1 MMKNNKM
8 VIVLIALLVLL
19 GGVLVFFLIRDR
31 KMAVIE
37 RKTGIDIPEYCDLK
51 EYVSYG
57 SLFNR
62 PGFAAK
68 FEVDS
73 ADHINELLVMMNN
86 YLGDDYHEIELKD
99 YNIEKY
105 SLFSGQKLVP
115 EPSATSWV
123 IVGPCKSGTLV
134 VFMDI
139 EHDSELDM
147 YMYYND

>member
-1 MMKNNKM
+1 MMKNNRV
-8 VIVLIALLVLL
+8 VIVLISLIVLL
-19 GGVLVFFLIRDR
+19 GGILVFFLIRDR

-37 RKTGIDIPEYCDLK
+37 RKTGIDIPDYCDLK

-62 PGFAAK
+62 TGFEAK
-68 FEVDS
+68 FQVDS
-73 ADHINELLVMMNN
+73 GDHTNELIVQMNN
-86 YLGDDYHEIELKD
+86 VLGDDYHEIELKD

-115 EPSATSWV
+115 NPSTTSWV
-123 IVGPCKSGTLV
+123 IVGPCKAGTLV

-139 EHDSELDM
+139 ENDTELYM

>member
-62 PGFAAK
+62 TGSLQASYWFYL
-68 FEVDS
+68 
-73 ADHINELLVMMNN
+73 ADILLVST
-86 YLGDDYHEIELKD
+86 D
-99 YNIEKY
+99 
-105 SLFSGQKLVP
+105 
-115 EPSATSWV
+115 
-123 IVGPCKSGTLV
+123 IVLYFRNLRIDRQMGR
-134 VFMDI
+134 I
-139 EHDSELDM
+139 
-147 YMYYND
+147 